1 MDFPFYEPTFDLFSL
16 SCLFYLKLGFGFVFF
31 FGSTLS
37 VVSFFF
43 VIFFFFHV
51 YVLFLEFT
59 NLFSCDFMVLVHL

>member
-31 FGSTLS
+31 FWEYL
-37 VVSFFF
+37 VSCKFFF
-43 VIFFFFHV
+43 CDFFFHV